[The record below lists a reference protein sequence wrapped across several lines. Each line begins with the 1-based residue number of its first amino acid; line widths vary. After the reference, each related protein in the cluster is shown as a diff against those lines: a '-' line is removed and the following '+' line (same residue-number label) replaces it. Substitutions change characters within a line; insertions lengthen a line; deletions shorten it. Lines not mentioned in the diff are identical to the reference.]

1 MFFNYTKLVSKIRNF
16 SRHVIYIRFVLLL
29 LCIAL
34 TVTLMQAGSMFLL
47 DYIPSRQLTIGKIDA
62 QKNHWYSQLAVAEVS
77 KTNKAKSIV
86 ISLRDHFINGL
97 ETDMKFRLV
106 DSIEAVEDVTK
117 AQEKFDAA
125 IRDQKPL
132 AVLIKEAKGVISSYE
147 QLDIAIHDDIEM
159 KQSITALLQL
169 MGLLFIMICIATL
182 ALEGQKLLITRL
194 GNLNKYMFDN
204 LNREEPQFTIDEFSY
219 LEQTVF
225 ELTARL
231 EGYIIES
238 SWATNTSDHVRSLI
252 NAQEFLFKFVEMAN
266 DNTLSERS
274 LLKMLYALERAMK
287 FTNVA
292 VIYTDD
298 AAVISTERV
307 IYSDHPPLSLRKEV
321 YAELEISGMAKY
333 QEQNADGIEVC
344 CLGIIFSDSSAAMG
358 ILLVEMDSDRF
369 LEASEIKVLD
379 ITAKLLT
386 MVTRFQCSDEEGR
399 RIAIL
404 EERAAI
410 GRELHDSLAQSLS
423 YMKIQLAR
431 LQSKFGDLTDDN
443 GDKVDFSDLR
453 EGLDHAY
460 RGLRELLSTFRAH
473 MDLRG
478 LGYAIQSTIDE
489 FSQRSNLTIT
499 LDNRLVNCRLTI
511 NEEFHILQVV
521 REALSNIV
529 RHSGA
534 DKVSILMLLKK
545 NDSVVLTIDDNG
557 IGYTP
562 ADDDYDHHGQAILK
576 ERAYNLGGTIEVM
589 AKRHGGTRVQLT
601 FMPKLAQ

>member
-1 MFFNYTKLVSKIRNF
+1 MLSNYTRVVSKIRNF
-16 SRHVIYIRFVLLL
+16 SKHVIYIRFMLLL

-47 DYIPSRQLTIGKIDA
+47 DYIPSRQSTIVKIDT
-62 QKNHWYSQLAVAEVS
+62 QQIYWHSQLAVIEVS
-77 KTNKAKSIV
+77 QIKEAQNRL
-86 ISLRDHFINGL
+86 ISLKDHFIIDL
-97 ETDMKFRLV
+97 DTDKHFRSM
-106 DSIEAVEDVTK
+106 DSVVAVEDVDK
-117 AQEKFDAA
+117 AQKKFVIA

-132 AVLIKEAKGVISSYE
+132 VTLTRYAKGVIWSYD
-147 QLDIAIHDDIEM
+147 QLEAAIQNDIEM

-169 MGLLFIMICIATL
+169 MGLLFIMICIATI

-194 GNLNKYMFDN
+194 SDLNKFMFDK
-204 LNREEPQFTIDEFSY
+204 LNRDEPKFMTDEFSY
-219 LEQTVF
+219 LEQTVY

-231 EGYIIES
+231 EGYMTES
-238 SWATNTSDHVRSLI
+238 SWASNTSDHVRALI

-266 DNTLSERS
+266 DNTLTERT
-274 LLKMLYALERAMK
+274 LLKMLYSLERAMK
-287 FTNVA
+287 FNNVA

-307 IYSDHPPLSLRKEV
+307 IFSDHTPIALRKEV
-321 YAELEISGMAKY
+321 YDELEISGMTKY
-333 QEQNADGIEVC
+333 HELNADNVEVC
-344 CLGIIFSDSSAAMG
+344 CLGVIFSGSSAAMG
-358 ILLVEMDSDRF
+358 ILLVEMDNERF
-369 LEASEIKVLD
+369 LKDSEIKVLD
-379 ITAKLLT
+379 ITSKLLT
-386 MVTRFQCSDEEGR
+386 MVTRFQSNDEEGR

-431 LQSKFGDLTDDN
+431 LQSKVGNFTDEN
-443 GDKVDFSDLR
+443 GDKVDLGDLR

-473 MDLRG
+473 MDIRG
-478 LGYAIQSTIDE
+478 LGYAIQSAIDE
-489 FSQRSNLTIT
+489 FSQRSILTIT
-499 LDNRLVNCRLTI
+499 LDNRLVNCRLTV

-534 DKVSILMLLKK
+534 NKVTILMLLKA
-545 NDSVVLTIDDNG
+545 NDSVELTIDDNG
-557 IGYTP
+557 SGFIP
-562 ADDDYDHHGQAILK
+562 ADDKYDHHGQAIMK
-576 ERAYNLGGTIEVM
+576 ERAYNLGGTIDVM
-589 AKRHGGTRVQLT
+589 AIRQGGTRVKLT

>member
-1 MFFNYTKLVSKIRNF
+1 
-16 SRHVIYIRFVLLL
+16 
-29 LCIAL
+29 
-34 TVTLMQAGSMFLL
+34 MQAGSMFLL
-47 DYIPSRQLTIGKIDA
+47 DYIPSRQATIGQINTQKIYW
-62 QKNHWYSQLAVAEVS
+62 HSQLAAAEVS
-77 KTNKAKSIV
+77 EPEEAKNILISMKGHYIV
-86 ISLRDHFINGL
+86 GL
-97 ETDMKFRLV
+97 ETDKLFSALDSIDAINNVDKAQKKFDTGVVDQKRLV
-106 DSIEAVEDVTK
+106 TL
-117 AQEKFDAA
+117 
-125 IRDQKPL
+125 IRL
-132 AVLIKEAKGVISSYE
+132 AKGVILSYQ
-147 QLDIAIHDDIEM
+147 QLEIAIHNDVEV

-194 GNLNKYMFDN
+194 GNLNKFMFDK
-204 LNREEPQFTIDEFSY
+204 LNREEPKLITDEFST
-219 LEQTVF
+219 LEQTVY

-231 EGYIIES
+231 EGYVTES
-238 SWATNTSDHVRSLI
+238 SWATNTSDHVRALI

-266 DNTLSERS
+266 ENTLSERT
-274 LLKMLYALERAMK
+274 LLKMLYSLERAMK

-298 AAVISTERV
+298 AAVISSERV
-307 IYSDHPPLSLRKEV
+307 MYSDHQPMPIRKEV
-321 YAELEISGMAKY
+321 YDELEISGMAKY
-333 QEQNADGIEVC
+333 HEQNADDTEVC
-344 CLGIIFSDSSAAMG
+344 CLGVIFSGSSAAMG

-369 LEASEIKVLD
+369 LEDSEIKVLD

-386 MVTRFQCSDEEGR
+386 MVTRFQSNDEEGR

-431 LQSKFGDLTDDN
+431 LQSKVGNLTDDN
-443 GDKVDFSDLR
+443 GNKVDLTDLR

-473 MDLRG
+473 MDIRG
-478 LGYAIQSTIDE
+478 LGYAIQSAIDE
-489 FSQRSNLTIT
+489 FSQRSSLTIT
-499 LDNRLVNCRLTI
+499 LDNRLVNCRLTV

-534 DKVSILMLLKK
+534 NKVTILMILKK
-545 NDSVVLTIDDNG
+545 NDSVELTIDDNG
-557 IGYTP
+557 IGFIP
-562 ADDDYDHHGQAILK
+562 ADDKYDHHGQAIMK
-576 ERAYNLGGTIEVM
+576 ERAYNLGGTIKVM
-589 AKRHGGTRVQLT
+589 AIRNGGTRVKLT

>member
-1 MFFNYTKLVSKIRNF
+1 LDSVD
-16 SRHVIYIRFVLLL
+16 
-29 LCIAL
+29 AL
-34 TVTLMQAGSMFLL
+34 
-47 DYIPSRQLTIGKIDA
+47 D
-62 QKNHWYSQLAVAEVS
+62 N
-77 KTNKAKSIV
+77 
-86 ISLRDHFINGL
+86 
-97 ETDMKFRLV
+97 V
-106 DSIEAVEDVTK
+106 DK
-117 AQEKFDAA
+117 AQTKFEAA
-125 IRDQKPL
+125 IRDQKTL
-132 AVLIKEAKGVISSYE
+132 ASLIRHAKAVISSYE
-147 QLDIAIHDDIEM
+147 RLDSAIHDDIEE

-169 MGLLFIMICIATL
+169 MGLIFIMICIATV

-194 GNLNKYMFDN
+194 GNLNKFMLDK
-204 LNREEPQFTIDEFSY
+204 LNRANPKFTTDEFSY
-219 LEQTVF
+219 LEQSVY

-231 EGYIIES
+231 EGYVTES
-238 SWATNTSDHVRSLI
+238 SWASNTSDHVRALI

-266 DNTLSERS
+266 DNTLSERT
-274 LLKMLYALERAMK
+274 LLKMIYSLERAMK
-287 FTNVA
+287 FNNVA

-307 IYSDHPPLSLRKEV
+307 IYSDHSPIALRKEV
-321 YAELEISGMAKY
+321 YDELEISGMAKY
-333 QEQNADGIEVC
+333 HEQNANDVEVC
-344 CLGIIFSDSSAAMG
+344 CLGVIFSGSSAAMG
-358 ILLVEMDSDRF
+358 ILLVEMDSERF
-369 LEASEIKVLD
+369 LEDSEIKVLD

-386 MVTRFQCSDEEGR
+386 MVTRFQSNDEEGR

-431 LQSKFGDLTDDN
+431 LQSKVGNLTDDN
-443 GDKVDFSDLR
+443 GDKVDLSDLR

-478 LGYAIQSTIDE
+478 LGYAIQSAIDE
-489 FSQRSNLTIT
+489 FSQRSDLTIT
-499 LDNRLVNCRLTI
+499 LDNRLVNCRLTV
-511 NEEFHILQVV
+511 NEEFHILQVI

-534 DKVSILMLLKK
+534 NKVTILMLLKQ
-545 NDSVVLTIDDNG
+545 NYSVEITIDDNG
-557 IGYTP
+557 SGFIP
-562 ADDDYDHHGQAILK
+562 ADDKYDHHGQAIMK

-589 AKRHGGTRVQLT
+589 AIRHGGTRVKLT

>member
-1 MFFNYTKLVSKIRNF
+1 MLRNYTKLIAKLRYI

-47 DYIPSRQLTIGKIDA
+47 DYIPSRQATIGKIGA
-62 QKNHWYSQLAVAEVS
+62 QNIYWNRQLAAAEVS
-77 KTNKAKSIV
+77 QPQDAKNII
-86 ISLRDHFINGL
+86 ISMRGHYLTGLVMDDLSNGL
-97 ETDMKFRLV
+97 DSVDVIENVNRAQVKFDTVIGDQKRLV
-106 DSIEAVEDVTK
+106 TL
-117 AQEKFDAA
+117 
-125 IRDQKPL
+125 IRHAKH
-132 AVLIKEAKGVISSYE
+132 VLSSYE
-147 QLDIAIHDDIEM
+147 QLEIAIHNDIEV

-169 MGLLFIMICIATL
+169 MGLLFIMICIAAL

-194 GNLNKYMFDN
+194 GNLNTFMFAK
-204 LNREEPQFTIDEFSY
+204 LNREQPKIITDEFST
-219 LEQTVF
+219 LEQAIF

-231 EGYIIES
+231 EGYVTETT
-238 SWATNTSDHVRSLI
+238 WASNTSDHVRALI

-266 DNTLSERS
+266 DNTLSERT
-274 LLKMLYALERAMK
+274 LLKMLYSLERAMK

-298 AAVISTERV
+298 AAVISTEHV
-307 IYSDHPPLSLRKEV
+307 IYSNHQPIPIRKEI
-321 YAELEISGMAKY
+321 YDELEISGMAKY
-333 QEQNADGIEVC
+333 HEENTNDIEVC
-344 CLGIIFSDSSAAMG
+344 CLGVVFSGSSAAMG
-358 ILLVEMDSDRF
+358 ILLVEMDNDRF
-369 LEASEIKVLD
+369 LQDSEIKVLD

-386 MVTRFQCSDEEGR
+386 MVTRFQSNDEEGR

-431 LQSKFGDLTDDN
+431 LQSKVGNLTDNN
-443 GDKVDFSDLR
+443 GDKVDLSDLR

-473 MDLRG
+473 MDIRG
-478 LGYAIQSTIDE
+478 LGYAIQSAIDE
-489 FSQRSNLTIT
+489 FSQRSSLTIT
-499 LDNRLVNCRLTI
+499 LDNRLVNCRLTV

-529 RHSGA
+529 RHSRA
-534 DKVSILMLLKK
+534 NKVTILMLLKQ
-545 NDSVVLTIDDNG
+545 NDSVELTVDDNG
-557 IGYTP
+557 IGFIP
-562 ADDDYDHHGQAILK
+562 ADDKYDHHGQAIMK
-576 ERAYNLGGTIEVM
+576 ERAYNLGGTIEVL
-589 AKRHGGTRVQLT
+589 AIRQGGTRVKLT

>member
-1 MFFNYTKLVSKIRNF
+1 MLFNYTKLVSKIRNF
-16 SRHVIYIRFVLLL
+16 SKHVIYIRFVLLL

-47 DYIPSRQLTIGKIDA
+47 DYIPSRQATIGKIDA
-62 QKNHWYSQLAVAEVS
+62 QEVYWHSQLAVVEVS
-77 KTNKAKSIV
+77 PIKDARDRL
-86 ISLRDHFINGL
+86 ISMRAHFINDL
-97 ETDMKFRLV
+97 ETDKSFTSMDSDVVDKVDHAQKKF
-106 DSIEAVEDVTK
+106 E
-117 AQEKFDAA
+117 AA
-125 IRDQKPL
+125 ILAQKPL
-132 AVLIKEAKGVISSYE
+132 VTLTRHAKGVIWSYE
-147 QLDIAIHDDIEM
+147 ELEAAIHNDIEV

-169 MGLLFIMICIATL
+169 MGLLFIMICIATI

-194 GNLNKYMFDN
+194 GNLNKFMFDK
-204 LNREEPQFTIDEFSY
+204 LNRDKPKLLTDEFSY
-219 LEQTVF
+219 LEQTVY

-231 EGYIIES
+231 EGYVTES
-238 SWATNTSDHVRSLI
+238 SWASNTSDHVRSLI

-266 DNTLSERS
+266 DNTLSERT
-274 LLKMLYALERAMK
+274 LLKMLYSLERAMK
-287 FTNVA
+287 FNNVA

-307 IYSDHPPLSLRKEV
+307 IYSDHQPIALRKEI
-321 YAELEISGMAKY
+321 YDELEISGMAKY
-333 QEQNADGIEVC
+333 HQQNADGVEVC
-344 CLGIIFSDSSAAMG
+344 CLGVIFTGSSAAMG
-358 ILLVEMDSDRF
+358 ILLVEMDNDRF
-369 LEASEIKVLD
+369 LEDSEIKILD

-386 MVTRFQCSDEEGR
+386 MVTRFQSSDEEGR

-431 LQSKFGDLTDDN
+431 LQSKVGNFTDEN
-443 GDKVDFSDLR
+443 GEKVDLSDLR

-478 LGYAIQSTIDE
+478 LGYAIQSAIDE
-489 FSQRSNLTIT
+489 FSQRSTLSIT
-499 LDNRLVNCRLTI
+499 LDNRLVNCRLTV

-534 DKVSILMLLKK
+534 NKVTILMLLKT
-545 NDSVVLTIDDNG
+545 NASVELTIDDNG
-557 IGYTP
+557 TGFIP
-562 ADDDYDHHGQAILK
+562 AEDKYDHHGQAIMK
-576 ERAYNLGGTIEVM
+576 ERAYNLGGTIDVM
-589 AKRHGGTRVQLT
+589 PMRHGGTRVKLT

>member
-1 MFFNYTKLVSKIRNF
+1 
-16 SRHVIYIRFVLLL
+16 
-29 LCIAL
+29 
-34 TVTLMQAGSMFLL
+34 MQAGSMFLL
-47 DYIPSRQLTIGKIDA
+47 DYIPSRQATIGQIAVKQIYW
-62 QKNHWYSQLAVAEVS
+62 HSQLAVVEVS
-77 KTNKAKSIV
+77 PKNEAKNKL
-86 ISLRDHFINGL
+86 ISMSEHFINDL
-97 ETDMKFRLV
+97 ETEKTYRAMDPTGAIAKVQKAEGKFK
-106 DSIEAVEDVTK
+106 D
-117 AQEKFDAA
+117 A

-132 AVLIKEAKGVISSYE
+132 VTLIRHAKGVILSYE
-147 QLDIAIHDDIEM
+147 QLEIAIHDDVEL

-169 MGLLFIMICIATL
+169 MGLLFTMICIATI
-182 ALEGQKLLITRL
+182 ALEGQKLLITRF
-194 GNLNKYMFDN
+194 GNLNKFMLAK
-204 LNREEPQFTIDEFSY
+204 LNRDEPKIMVDEFSY
-219 LEQTVF
+219 LEQSVY

-231 EGYIIES
+231 EGYVTES
-238 SWATNTSDHVRSLI
+238 SWASNTSDHVRSLI

-266 DNTLSERS
+266 DNTLSERT
-274 LLKMLYALERAMK
+274 LLKMLYSLERAMK
-287 FTNVA
+287 FNNVA

-307 IYSDHPPLSLRKEV
+307 IYSDHAPIPIRKEV
-321 YAELEISGMAKY
+321 YDELEISGMAKY
-333 QEQNADGIEVC
+333 HELNADNIQVC
-344 CLGIIFSDSSAAMG
+344 CLGVIFSGSSAAMG
-358 ILLVEMDSDRF
+358 ILLVEMDNDRF
-369 LEASEIKVLD
+369 LEDSEIKVLD

-386 MVTRFQCSDEEGR
+386 MVTRFQSNDEEGR

-431 LQSKFGDLTDDN
+431 LQSKVGNLTDDN
-443 GDKVDFSDLR
+443 GDKVDLGDLR

-478 LGYAIQSTIDE
+478 LGYAIQSAIDE

-499 LDNRLVNCRLTI
+499 LDNRLVNCRLTV

-534 DKVSILMLLKK
+534 NKVTILMVMKQ
-545 NDSVVLTIDDNG
+545 NDSVELTIDDNG
-557 IGYTP
+557 SGFIP
-562 ADDDYDHHGQAILK
+562 ADDKYDHHGQAIMK
-576 ERAYNLGGTIEVM
+576 ERAFNLGGIIDVM
-589 AKRHGGTRVQLT
+589 AIRSGGTRVKLT
-601 FMPKLAQ
+601 FIPKLAQ

>member
-1 MFFNYTKLVSKIRNF
+1 MLSNYTRVVSKIRNF
-16 SRHVIYIRFVLLL
+16 SKHVIYIRFMLLL

-47 DYIPSRQLTIGKIDA
+47 DYIPSRQSTIVKIDT
-62 QKNHWYSQLAVAEVS
+62 QQIYWHSQLAVIEVS
-77 KTNKAKSIV
+77 QIKEAQNRL
-86 ISLRDHFINGL
+86 ISLKDHFIIDL
-97 ETDMKFRLV
+97 DTDKHFRSM
-106 DSIEAVEDVTK
+106 DSVVAVEDVDK
-117 AQEKFDAA
+117 AQKKFVIA

-132 AVLIKEAKGVISSYE
+132 VTLTRYAKGVIWSYD
-147 QLDIAIHDDIEM
+147 QLEAAIQNDIEM

-169 MGLLFIMICIATL
+169 MGLLFIMICIATI

-194 GNLNKYMFDN
+194 SDLNKFMFDK
-204 LNREEPQFTIDEFSY
+204 LNRDEPKFMTDEFSY
-219 LEQTVF
+219 LEQTVY

-231 EGYIIES
+231 EGYMTES
-238 SWATNTSDHVRSLI
+238 SWASNTSDHVRALI

-266 DNTLSERS
+266 DNTLTERT
-274 LLKMLYALERAMK
+274 LLKMLYSLERAMK
-287 FTNVA
+287 FNNVA

-307 IYSDHPPLSLRKEV
+307 IFSDHTPIALRKEV
-321 YAELEISGMAKY
+321 YDELEISGMTKY
-333 QEQNADGIEVC
+333 HELNADNVEVC
-344 CLGIIFSDSSAAMG
+344 CLGVIFSGSSAAMG
-358 ILLVEMDSDRF
+358 ILLVEMDNERF
-369 LEASEIKVLD
+369 LEDSEIKVLD
-379 ITAKLLT
+379 ITSKLLT
-386 MVTRFQCSDEEGR
+386 MVTRFQSNDEEGR

-431 LQSKFGDLTDDN
+431 LQSKVGNFTDEN
-443 GDKVDFSDLR
+443 GDKVDLGDLR

-473 MDLRG
+473 MDIRG
-478 LGYAIQSTIDE
+478 LGYAIQSAIDE
-489 FSQRSNLTIT
+489 FSQRSILTIT
-499 LDNRLVNCRLTI
+499 LDNRLVNCRLTV

-534 DKVSILMLLKK
+534 NKVTILMLLKA
-545 NDSVVLTIDDNG
+545 NDSVELTIDDNG
-557 IGYTP
+557 SGFIP
-562 ADDDYDHHGQAILK
+562 ADDKYDHHGQAIMK
-576 ERAYNLGGTIEVM
+576 ERAYNLGGTIDVM
-589 AKRHGGTRVQLT
+589 AIRQGGTRVKLT

>member
-1 MFFNYTKLVSKIRNF
+1 MLSNYTGVVSKIRNF
-16 SRHVIYIRFVLLL
+16 SKHVIYIRFMLLL

-47 DYIPSRQLTIGKIDA
+47 DYIPSRQSTIVKIDT
-62 QKNHWYSQLAVAEVS
+62 QQIYWHSQLAVIEVS
-77 KTNKAKSIV
+77 QIKEAQNRL
-86 ISLRDHFINGL
+86 ISLKDHFIIDL
-97 ETDMKFRLV
+97 DTDKHFRSMDSVVAVKDV
-106 DSIEAVEDVTK
+106 DK
-117 AQEKFDAA
+117 AQKKFVIA

-132 AVLIKEAKGVISSYE
+132 VTLTRYAKGVIWSYD
-147 QLDIAIHDDIEM
+147 QLEAAIQNDIEM

-169 MGLLFIMICIATL
+169 MGLLFIMICIATI

-194 GNLNKYMFDN
+194 SDLNKFMFDK
-204 LNREEPQFTIDEFSY
+204 LNRDEPKFMTDEFSY
-219 LEQTVF
+219 LEQTVY

-231 EGYIIES
+231 EGYMTES
-238 SWATNTSDHVRSLI
+238 SWASNTSDHVRALI

-266 DNTLSERS
+266 DNTLTERT
-274 LLKMLYALERAMK
+274 LLKMLYSLERAMK
-287 FTNVA
+287 FNNVA

-307 IYSDHPPLSLRKEV
+307 IFSDHAPIALRKEV
-321 YAELEISGMAKY
+321 YDELEISGMTKY
-333 QEQNADGIEVC
+333 HELNADNVEVC
-344 CLGIIFSDSSAAMG
+344 CLGVIFSGSSAAMG
-358 ILLVEMDSDRF
+358 ILLVEMDNERF
-369 LEASEIKVLD
+369 LEDSEIKVLD
-379 ITAKLLT
+379 ITSKLLT
-386 MVTRFQCSDEEGR
+386 MVTRFQSNDEEGR

-431 LQSKFGDLTDDN
+431 LQSKVGNFTDEN
-443 GDKVDFSDLR
+443 GDKVDLGDLR

-473 MDLRG
+473 MDIRG
-478 LGYAIQSTIDE
+478 LGYAIQSAIDE
-489 FSQRSNLTIT
+489 FSQRSILTIT
-499 LDNRLVNCRLTI
+499 LDNRLVNCRLTV

-534 DKVSILMLLKK
+534 NKVTILMLLKA
-545 NDSVVLTIDDNG
+545 NDSVELTIDDNG
-557 IGYTP
+557 SGFIP
-562 ADDDYDHHGQAILK
+562 ADDKYDHHGQAIMK
-576 ERAYNLGGTIEVM
+576 ERAYNLGGTIDVM
-589 AKRHGGTRVQLT
+589 AIRQGGTRVKLT

>member
-1 MFFNYTKLVSKIRNF
+1 MLFNYTKLVSKIRAF
-16 SRHVIYIRFVLLL
+16 SKHVIYIRLVLLL

-47 DYIPSRQLTIGKIDA
+47 DYIPSRQATIGKIDA
-62 QKNHWYSQLAVAEVS
+62 QKTYWHSELAVAEVS
-77 KTNKAKSIV
+77 DVEEAKIRLS
-86 ISLRDHFINGL
+86 SMYNHFI
-97 ETDMKFRLV
+97 TDLDTDKGFKTT
-106 DSIEAVEDVTK
+106 DSIYAVDNVDK
-117 AQEKFDAA
+117 AQKKFDAA
-125 IRDQKPL
+125 IRNQMPL
-132 AVLIKEAKGVISSYE
+132 DIIMKHANAVILSYE
-147 QLDIAIHDDIEM
+147 QLNLAIHNDIEV

-169 MGLLFIMICIATL
+169 MGLLFIMICIATI
-182 ALEGQKLLITRL
+182 ALEGQRFLITRL
-194 GNLNKYMFDN
+194 GNLNKFMLDK
-204 LNREEPQFTIDEFSY
+204 LNRDEPKLMTDEFSY
-219 LEQTVF
+219 LEQSVY

-231 EGYIIES
+231 EGYVTES
-238 SWATNTSDHVRSLI
+238 SWASNTSDHVRALI
-252 NAQEFLFKFVEMAN
+252 NAQEFLFKFVQMAN
-266 DNTLSERS
+266 DNTLSERT
-274 LLKMLYALERAMK
+274 LLKMLYSLERAMK
-287 FTNVA
+287 FNNVS

-307 IYSDHPPLSLRKEV
+307 IYSDHAPIPIRKEV
-321 YAELEISGMAKY
+321 YNELEISGMAKY
-333 QEQNADGIEVC
+333 HEENADGVEVC
-344 CLGIIFSDSSAAMG
+344 CLGVIFSGSSAAMG
-358 ILLVEMDSDRF
+358 ILLVEMDSERF
-369 LEASEIKVLD
+369 LEDSEIKILD

-386 MVTRFQCSDEEGR
+386 MVTKFQSNDQEGR

-431 LQSKFGDLTDDN
+431 LQTKVGNLTDDN
-443 GDKVDFSDLR
+443 GDKVDLSDLR
-453 EGLDHAY
+453 EGLDYAY

-478 LGYAIQSTIDE
+478 LGYAIQSAIDE

-499 LDNRLVNCRLTI
+499 LDNRLVNCRLTV

-534 DKVSILMLLKK
+534 NKVTILMMVKK
-545 NDSVVLTIDDNG
+545 NDSVEMTIDDNG
-557 IGYTP
+557 SGFIP
-562 ADDDYDHHGQAILK
+562 ADDKYDHHGQAIMK
-576 ERAYNLGGTIEVM
+576 ERAHNLGGTIDVM
-589 AKRHGGTRVQLT
+589 AIRNGGTRVKLT

>member
-1 MFFNYTKLVSKIRNF
+1 M
-16 SRHVIYIRFVLLL
+16 

-47 DYIPSRQLTIGKIDA
+47 DYIPSRHSTIGKINT
-62 QKNHWYSQLAVAEVS
+62 QEIFWHSQLAVVEVS
-77 KTNKAKSIV
+77 QIKEAKKR
-86 ISLRDHFINGL
+86 LNTLTEHFINDL
-97 ETDMKFRLV
+97 ETDRKFRSLDSVVAV
-106 DSIEAVEDVTK
+106 DKVQQAQQQFYEALG
-117 AQEKFDAA
+117 
-125 IRDQKPL
+125 DQKPL
-132 AVLIKEAKGVISSYE
+132 MTLIQHAKEVMDSYE
-147 QLDIAIHDDIEM
+147 RLKMAIHDDIEV

-169 MGLLFIMICIATL
+169 MGLLFIMICIATIT
-182 ALEGQKLLITRL
+182 LEGQKLLITRL
-194 GNLNKYMFDN
+194 SNLNKFMFDN
-204 LNREEPQFTIDEFSY
+204 LNRDESKLMTDEFTY
-219 LEQTVF
+219 LEQTVY
-225 ELTARL
+225 ELTTRL
-231 EGYIIES
+231 EGYVTES
-238 SWATNTSDHVRSLI
+238 SWANNTSDHVRALI

-266 DNTLSERS
+266 DNTLSERT
-274 LLKMLYALERAMK
+274 LLKMLYSLERTMK
-287 FTNVA
+287 FNNVA

-307 IYSDHPPLSLRKEV
+307 IFSDHTPIAIRKEV
-321 YAELEISGMAKY
+321 YDELEISGMAKY
-333 QEQNADGIEVC
+333 HELNIDDVEVG
-344 CLGIIFSDSSAAMG
+344 CLGVIFSGSSAAMG
-358 ILLVEMDSDRF
+358 ILLVEMDNDRF
-369 LEASEIKVLD
+369 LEDSEIKVLD

-386 MVTRFQCSDEEGR
+386 MVIRFQSHDEEGR

-431 LQSKFGDLTDDN
+431 LQSKVGNLTDDN
-443 GDKVDFSDLR
+443 GDKVDLSDLR

-478 LGYAIQSTIDE
+478 LGYAIQSAIDE
-489 FSQRSNLTIT
+489 FSQRSSLAIT
-499 LDNRLVNCRLTI
+499 LDNRLVNCRLTV

-534 DKVSILMLLKK
+534 DKVTILMLLKP
-545 NDSVVLTIDDNG
+545 NDSVEITIDDNG
-557 IGYTP
+557 SGFIP
-562 ADDDYDHHGQAILK
+562 ADDKYDHHGQAIMK
-576 ERAYNLGGTIEVM
+576 ERAYNLGGTIDVM
-589 AKRHGGTRVQLT
+589 AIRQGGTRVKLT

>member
-1 MFFNYTKLVSKIRNF
+1 M
-16 SRHVIYIRFVLLL
+16 LLM

-47 DYIPSRQLTIGKIDA
+47 DYIPSRHSTIGKINT
-62 QKNHWYSQLAVAEVS
+62 QEIFWHSQLAVVEVS
-77 KTNKAKSIV
+77 QIKEAKKRLN
-86 ISLRDHFINGL
+86 SLTEHFINDL
-97 ETDMKFRLV
+97 ETDRKFRSLDSVVAV
-106 DSIEAVEDVTK
+106 DKVQQAQQQFYEAL
-117 AQEKFDAA
+117 
-125 IRDQKPL
+125 RDQKPL
-132 AVLIKEAKGVISSYE
+132 VTLIQHAKEVMDSYE
-147 QLDIAIHDDIEM
+147 RLKMAIHDDIEV

-169 MGLLFIMICIATL
+169 MGLLFIMICIATIT
-182 ALEGQKLLITRL
+182 LEGQKLLITRL
-194 GNLNKYMFDN
+194 SNLNKFMFDN
-204 LNREEPQFTIDEFSY
+204 LNRDESKLMTDEFSY
-219 LEQTVF
+219 LEQTVY
-225 ELTARL
+225 ELTTRL
-231 EGYIIES
+231 EGYVTES
-238 SWATNTSDHVRSLI
+238 SWANNTSDHVRALI

-266 DNTLSERS
+266 DNTLSERT
-274 LLKMLYALERAMK
+274 LLKMLYSLERTMK
-287 FTNVA
+287 FNNVA

-307 IYSDHPPLSLRKEV
+307 IFSDHTPIAIRKEV
-321 YAELEISGMAKY
+321 YDELEISGMAKY
-333 QEQNADGIEVC
+333 HELNIDDVEVG
-344 CLGIIFSDSSAAMG
+344 CLGVIFSGSSAAMG
-358 ILLVEMDSDRF
+358 ILLVEMDNDRF
-369 LEASEIKVLD
+369 LEDSEIKVLD

-386 MVTRFQCSDEEGR
+386 MVIRFQSHDEEGR

-431 LQSKFGDLTDDN
+431 LQSKVGNLTDDN
-443 GDKVDFSDLR
+443 GDKVDLSDLR

-478 LGYAIQSTIDE
+478 LGYAIQSAIDE
-489 FSQRSNLTIT
+489 FSQRSSLAIT
-499 LDNRLVNCRLTI
+499 LDNRLVNCRLTV

-534 DKVSILMLLKK
+534 DKVTILMLLKP
-545 NDSVVLTIDDNG
+545 NDSVEITIDDNG
-557 IGYTP
+557 SGFIP
-562 ADDDYDHHGQAILK
+562 ADDKYDHHGQAIMK
-576 ERAYNLGGTIEVM
+576 ERAYNLGGTIDVM
-589 AKRHGGTRVQLT
+589 AIRQGGTRVKLT

>member
-1 MFFNYTKLVSKIRNF
+1 MLFNYTKLVSKARDF
-16 SRHVIYIRFVLLL
+16 SKHVIYIRFVLLL

-47 DYIPSRQLTIGKIDA
+47 DYIPSRQATIGQIAVKQIYW
-62 QKNHWYSQLAVAEVS
+62 HSQLAVVEVS
-77 KTNKAKSIV
+77 PKNEAKNKL
-86 ISLRDHFINGL
+86 ISMSEHFINDL
-97 ETDMKFRLV
+97 ETEKTYRAMDPTGAIAKVQKAEGKFK
-106 DSIEAVEDVTK
+106 D
-117 AQEKFDAA
+117 A

-132 AVLIKEAKGVISSYE
+132 VTLIRHAKGVILSYE
-147 QLDIAIHDDIEM
+147 QLEIAIHDDVEL

-169 MGLLFIMICIATL
+169 MGLLFTMICIATI
-182 ALEGQKLLITRL
+182 ALEGQKLLITRF
-194 GNLNKYMFDN
+194 GNLNKFMLAK
-204 LNREEPQFTIDEFSY
+204 LNRDEPKIMVDEFSY
-219 LEQTVF
+219 LEQSVY

-231 EGYIIES
+231 EGYVTES
-238 SWATNTSDHVRSLI
+238 SWASNTSDHVRSLI

-266 DNTLSERS
+266 DNTLSERT
-274 LLKMLYALERAMK
+274 LLKMLYSLERAMK
-287 FTNVA
+287 FNNVA

-307 IYSDHPPLSLRKEV
+307 IYSDHAPIPIRKEV
-321 YAELEISGMAKY
+321 YDELEISGMAKY
-333 QEQNADGIEVC
+333 HELNADNIQVC
-344 CLGIIFSDSSAAMG
+344 CLGVIFSGSSAAMG
-358 ILLVEMDSDRF
+358 ILLVEMDNDRF
-369 LEASEIKVLD
+369 LEDSEIKVLD

-386 MVTRFQCSDEEGR
+386 MVTRFQSNDEEGR

-431 LQSKFGDLTDDN
+431 LQSKVGNLTDDN
-443 GDKVDFSDLR
+443 GDKVDLGDLR

-478 LGYAIQSTIDE
+478 LGYAIQSAIDE

-499 LDNRLVNCRLTI
+499 LDNRLVNCRLTV

-534 DKVSILMLLKK
+534 NKVTILMVMKQ
-545 NDSVVLTIDDNG
+545 NDSVELTIDDNG
-557 IGYTP
+557 SGFIP
-562 ADDDYDHHGQAILK
+562 ADDKYDHHGQAIMK
-576 ERAYNLGGTIEVM
+576 ERAFNLGGIIDVM
-589 AKRHGGTRVQLT
+589 AIRSGGTRVKLT
-601 FMPKLAQ
+601 FIPKLAQ

>member
-1 MFFNYTKLVSKIRNF
+1 MLSNYTRVVSKIRNF
-16 SRHVIYIRFVLLL
+16 SKHVIYIRFMLLL

-47 DYIPSRQLTIGKIDA
+47 DYIPSRQSTIVKIDT
-62 QKNHWYSQLAVAEVS
+62 QQIYWHSQLAVIEVS
-77 KTNKAKSIV
+77 QIKEAQNRL
-86 ISLRDHFINGL
+86 ISLKDHFIIDL
-97 ETDMKFRLV
+97 DTDKHFRSM
-106 DSIEAVEDVTK
+106 DSVVAVEDVDK
-117 AQEKFDAA
+117 AQKKFVIA

-132 AVLIKEAKGVISSYE
+132 VTLTRHAKGVIWSYD
-147 QLDIAIHDDIEM
+147 QLEAAIQNDIEM

-169 MGLLFIMICIATL
+169 MGLLFIMICIATI

-194 GNLNKYMFDN
+194 SDLNKFMFDK
-204 LNREEPQFTIDEFSY
+204 LNRDEPKFMTDEFSY
-219 LEQTVF
+219 LEQTVY

-231 EGYIIES
+231 EGYMTES
-238 SWATNTSDHVRSLI
+238 SWASNTSDHVRALI

-266 DNTLSERS
+266 DNTLTERT
-274 LLKMLYALERAMK
+274 LLKMLYSLERAMK
-287 FTNVA
+287 FNNVA

-307 IYSDHPPLSLRKEV
+307 IFSDHAPIALRKEV
-321 YAELEISGMAKY
+321 YDELEISGMTKY
-333 QEQNADGIEVC
+333 HELNADNVEVC
-344 CLGIIFSDSSAAMG
+344 CLGVIFSGSSAAMG
-358 ILLVEMDSDRF
+358 ILLVEMDNERF
-369 LEASEIKVLD
+369 LEDSEIKVLD
-379 ITAKLLT
+379 ITSKLLT
-386 MVTRFQCSDEEGR
+386 MVTRFQSNDEEGR

-431 LQSKFGDLTDDN
+431 LQSKVGNFTDEN
-443 GDKVDFSDLR
+443 GDKVDLGDLR

-473 MDLRG
+473 MDIRG
-478 LGYAIQSTIDE
+478 LGYAIQSAIDE
-489 FSQRSNLTIT
+489 FSQRSILTIT
-499 LDNRLVNCRLTI
+499 LDNRLVNCRLTV

-534 DKVSILMLLKK
+534 NKVTILMLLKA
-545 NDSVVLTIDDNG
+545 NDSVELTIDDNG
-557 IGYTP
+557 SGFIP
-562 ADDDYDHHGQAILK
+562 ADDKYDHHGQAIMK
-576 ERAYNLGGTIEVM
+576 ERAYNLGGTIDVM
-589 AKRHGGTRVQLT
+589 AIRQGGTRVKLT

>member
-1 MFFNYTKLVSKIRNF
+1 M
-16 SRHVIYIRFVLLL
+16 LLM

-47 DYIPSRQLTIGKIDA
+47 DYIPSRHSTIGKINT
-62 QKNHWYSQLAVAEVS
+62 QEIFWHSQLAVVEVS
-77 KTNKAKSIV
+77 QIKEAKKR
-86 ISLRDHFINGL
+86 LNTLTEHFINDL
-97 ETDMKFRLV
+97 ETDRKFRSLDSVVAV
-106 DSIEAVEDVTK
+106 DKVQQAQQQFYEALG
-117 AQEKFDAA
+117 
-125 IRDQKPL
+125 DQKPL
-132 AVLIKEAKGVISSYE
+132 MTLIQHAKEVMDSYE
-147 QLDIAIHDDIEM
+147 RLKMAIHDDIEV

-169 MGLLFIMICIATL
+169 MGLLFIMICIATIT
-182 ALEGQKLLITRL
+182 LEGQKLLITRL
-194 GNLNKYMFDN
+194 SNLNKFMFDN
-204 LNREEPQFTIDEFSY
+204 LNRDESKLMTDEFTY
-219 LEQTVF
+219 LEQTVY
-225 ELTARL
+225 ELTTRL
-231 EGYIIES
+231 EGYVTES
-238 SWATNTSDHVRSLI
+238 SWANNTSDHVRALI

-266 DNTLSERS
+266 DNTLSERT
-274 LLKMLYALERAMK
+274 LLKMLYSLERTMK
-287 FTNVA
+287 FNNVA

-307 IYSDHPPLSLRKEV
+307 IFSDHTPIAIRKEV
-321 YAELEISGMAKY
+321 YDELEISGMAKY
-333 QEQNADGIEVC
+333 HELNIDDVEVG
-344 CLGIIFSDSSAAMG
+344 CLGVIFSGSSAAMG
-358 ILLVEMDSDRF
+358 ILLVEMDNDRF
-369 LEASEIKVLD
+369 LEDSEIKVLD

-386 MVTRFQCSDEEGR
+386 MVIRFQSHDEEGR

-431 LQSKFGDLTDDN
+431 LQSKVGNLTDDN
-443 GDKVDFSDLR
+443 GDKVDLSDLR

-478 LGYAIQSTIDE
+478 LGYAIQSAIDE
-489 FSQRSNLTIT
+489 FSQRSSLAIT
-499 LDNRLVNCRLTI
+499 LDNRLVNCRLTV

-534 DKVSILMLLKK
+534 DKVTILMLLKP
-545 NDSVVLTIDDNG
+545 NDSVEITIDDNG
-557 IGYTP
+557 SGFIP
-562 ADDDYDHHGQAILK
+562 ADDKYDHHGQAIMK
-576 ERAYNLGGTIEVM
+576 ERAYNLGGTIDVM
-589 AKRHGGTRVQLT
+589 AIRQGGTRVKLT

>member
-1 MFFNYTKLVSKIRNF
+1 M
-16 SRHVIYIRFVLLL
+16 LLL

-47 DYIPSRQLTIGKIDA
+47 DYIPSRQATIGKIGEH
-62 QKNHWYSQLAVAEVS
+62 KTYWHSQLAVAEVS
-77 KTNKAKSIV
+77 SIV
-86 ISLRDHFINGL
+86 DAKNRLVAMRDHFINDL
-97 ETDMKFRLV
+97 ENNKTFKAMDSVKAIDDV
-106 DSIEAVEDVTK
+106 DK
-117 AQEKFDAA
+117 AQQQFAAA
-125 IRDQKPL
+125 IGDQKPL
-132 AVLIKEAKGVISSYE
+132 ITLISQAKGVIWSYE
-147 QLDIAIHDDIEM
+147 QLEVAIQNDVEV

-169 MGLLFIMICIATL
+169 MGLLFIMICIATI

-194 GNLNKYMFDN
+194 GALNKFMFEK
-204 LNREEPQFTIDEFSY
+204 LNRGEPKLKIDEFSY
-219 LEQTVF
+219 LEQTVY

-231 EGYIIES
+231 EAYVTES
-238 SWATNTSDHVRSLI
+238 SWASDTSDHVRALI

-266 DNTLSERS
+266 DNTLSERT
-274 LLKMLYALERAMK
+274 LLKMLYSLERAMK
-287 FTNVA
+287 FNNVA

-307 IYSDHPPLSLRKEV
+307 IYSDHQPMAMSKEV
-321 YAELEISGMAKY
+321 YDELEIAGMSKY
-333 QEQNADGIEVC
+333 HELNSDGVEVC
-344 CLGIIFSDSSAAMG
+344 CLGVIFSGSSTAMG
-358 ILLVEMDSDRF
+358 ILLVEMDNDRF
-369 LEASEIKVLD
+369 LEDSEIKILD

-386 MVTRFQCSDEEGR
+386 MVTRFQSNDEEGR

-423 YMKIQLAR
+423 YMKIQLSR
-431 LQSKFGDLTDDN
+431 LQSKVGNFTDEN
-443 GDKVDFSDLR
+443 GEKVDLGDLR

-478 LGYAIQSTIDE
+478 LGYAIQSAIDE
-489 FSQRSNLTIT
+489 FSQRSSLSIT
-499 LDNRLVNCRLTI
+499 LDNRLVNCRLTV

-534 DKVSILMLLKK
+534 DKVNILMVCKQ
-545 NDSVVLTIDDNG
+545 NDSVELTIDDNG
-557 IGYTP
+557 TGFIP
-562 ADDDYDHHGQAILK
+562 ADDKHDHHGQAIMK
-576 ERAYNLGGTIEVM
+576 ERAYNLGGTIDVM
-589 AKRHGGTRVQLT
+589 AMRQGGTRVKLT
-601 FMPKLAQ
+601 FMPKLTQ

>member
-1 MFFNYTKLVSKIRNF
+1 MLFNYTKLVSRIRSI
-16 SRHVIYIRFVLLL
+16 SRHVIYVRLVLLL

-47 DYIPSRQLTIGKIDA
+47 DYIPSRQSTIAKIYA
-62 QKNHWYSQLAVAEVS
+62 QKIYWHSQLAVAEVS
-77 KTNKAKSIV
+77 LKQDAKNRL
-86 ISLRDHFINGL
+86 ISMTEHFINDL
-97 ETDMKFRLV
+97 EMDKKFRSLDYVAALDYV
-106 DSIEAVEDVTK
+106 DK
-117 AQEKFDAA
+117 AQITFDTA
-125 IRDQKPL
+125 IREQQPL
-132 AVLIKEAKGVISSYE
+132 ANLIRHAKAVISSYE
-147 QLDIAIHDDIEM
+147 RLDNAIHDDIEE

-169 MGLLFIMICIATL
+169 MGLLFIMICIATI
-182 ALEGQKLLITRL
+182 ALEGQKLLITRFS
-194 GNLNKYMFDN
+194 NLNKFMLDK
-204 LNREEPQFTIDEFSY
+204 LNRDDPKFMADEFSY
-219 LEQTVF
+219 LEQSVY

-231 EGYIIES
+231 EGYITES
-238 SWATNTSDHVRSLI
+238 SWASNTSEHVRTLI
-252 NAQEFLFKFVEMAN
+252 NAQDFLFKFVEMAN
-266 DNTLSERS
+266 DNTLSERT
-274 LLKMLYALERAMK
+274 LLKMLYSLERAMK
-287 FTNVA
+287 FNNVA

-307 IYSDHPPLSLRKEV
+307 IYSDHSPMPIRKEV
-321 YAELEISGMAKY
+321 YDELQISGMAKY
-333 QEQNADGIEVC
+333 HEQNADNVEVC
-344 CLGIIFSDSSAAMG
+344 CLGVIFSGSSAAMG
-358 ILLVEMDSDRF
+358 ILLVEMDSEHF
-369 LEASEIKVLD
+369 LEDSEIKVLD

-386 MVTRFQCSDEEGR
+386 MVTRFQSNDEEGR

-431 LQSKFGDLTDDN
+431 LQSKVGNLTDDN
-443 GDKVDFSDLR
+443 GDKVDLSDLR

-478 LGYAIQSTIDE
+478 LGYAIQSAIDE
-489 FSQRSNLTIT
+489 FSQRSELTIT
-499 LDNRLVNCRLTI
+499 LDNRLVNCRLTV
-511 NEEFHILQVV
+511 NEEFHILQVI

-534 DKVSILMLLKK
+534 NKVTILMSMKQ
-545 NDSVVLTIDDNG
+545 NYSVEITIDDNG
-557 IGYTP
+557 SGFIP
-562 ADDDYDHHGQAILK
+562 ADDKYDHHGQAIMK

-589 AKRHGGTRVQLT
+589 AIRQGGTRVKLT

>member
-1 MFFNYTKLVSKIRNF
+1 
-16 SRHVIYIRFVLLL
+16 
-29 LCIAL
+29 
-34 TVTLMQAGSMFLL
+34 MQAGSMFLL
-47 DYIPSRQLTIGKIDA
+47 DYIPSRQATIGKIDA
-62 QKNHWYSQLAVAEVS
+62 QEVYWHSQLAVVEVS
-77 KTNKAKSIV
+77 PIKDARDRL
-86 ISLRDHFINGL
+86 ISMRAHFINDL
-97 ETDMKFRLV
+97 ETDKSFTSMDSDVVDKVDHAQKKF
-106 DSIEAVEDVTK
+106 E
-117 AQEKFDAA
+117 AA
-125 IRDQKPL
+125 ILAQKPL
-132 AVLIKEAKGVISSYE
+132 VTLTRHAKGVIWSYE
-147 QLDIAIHDDIEM
+147 ELEAAIHNDIEV

-169 MGLLFIMICIATL
+169 MGLLFIMICIATI

-194 GNLNKYMFDN
+194 GNLNKFMFDK
-204 LNREEPQFTIDEFSY
+204 LNRDKPKLLTDEFSY
-219 LEQTVF
+219 LEQTVY

-231 EGYIIES
+231 EGYVTES
-238 SWATNTSDHVRSLI
+238 SWASNTSDHVRSLI

-266 DNTLSERS
+266 DNTLSERT
-274 LLKMLYALERAMK
+274 LLKMLYSLERAMK
-287 FTNVA
+287 FNNVA

-307 IYSDHPPLSLRKEV
+307 IYSDHQPIALRKEI
-321 YAELEISGMAKY
+321 YDELEISGMAKY
-333 QEQNADGIEVC
+333 HQQNADGVEVC
-344 CLGIIFSDSSAAMG
+344 CLGVIFTGSSAAMG
-358 ILLVEMDSDRF
+358 ILLVEMDNDRF
-369 LEASEIKVLD
+369 LEDSEIKILD

-386 MVTRFQCSDEEGR
+386 MVTRFQSSDEEGR

-431 LQSKFGDLTDDN
+431 LQSKVGNFTDEN
-443 GDKVDFSDLR
+443 GEKVDLSDLR

-478 LGYAIQSTIDE
+478 LGYAIQSAIDE
-489 FSQRSNLTIT
+489 FSQRSTLSIT
-499 LDNRLVNCRLTI
+499 LDNRLVNCRLTV

-534 DKVSILMLLKK
+534 NKVTILMLLKT
-545 NDSVVLTIDDNG
+545 NASVELTIDDNG
-557 IGYTP
+557 TGFIP
-562 ADDDYDHHGQAILK
+562 AEDKYDHHGQAIMK
-576 ERAYNLGGTIEVM
+576 ERAYNLGGTIDVM
-589 AKRHGGTRVQLT
+589 PMRHGGTRVKLT

>member
-1 MFFNYTKLVSKIRNF
+1 MLLNYTKLVSKIRE
-16 SRHVIYIRFVLLL
+16 SSKHVIYVRLVLLL

-47 DYIPSRQLTIGKIDA
+47 DYIPSRQSTIGKINV
-62 QKNHWYSQLAVAEVS
+62 QKIYWVSQLAVVEVS
-77 KTNKAKSIV
+77 QIPDAKNRL
-86 ISLRDHFINGL
+86 ISMREHFINDL
-97 ETDMKFRLV
+97 DTNKRFRSLDSV
-106 DSIEAVEDVTK
+106 DALDNVDK
-117 AQEKFDAA
+117 AQTKFEAA
-125 IRDQKPL
+125 IRDQKSL
-132 AVLIKEAKGVISSYE
+132 ASLIRHAKAVISSYE
-147 QLDIAIHDDIEM
+147 RLDSAIHDDIEE

-169 MGLLFIMICIATL
+169 MGLIFIMICIATV

-194 GNLNKYMFDN
+194 GNLNKFMLDK
-204 LNREEPQFTIDEFSY
+204 LNRANPKFTTDEFSY
-219 LEQTVF
+219 LEQSVY

-231 EGYIIES
+231 EGYVTES
-238 SWATNTSDHVRSLI
+238 SWASNTSDHVRALI
-252 NAQEFLFKFVEMAN
+252 NAQEFLFKFVQMAN
-266 DNTLSERS
+266 DNTLSERT
-274 LLKMLYALERAMK
+274 LLKMIYSLERAMK
-287 FTNVA
+287 FNNVA

-307 IYSDHPPLSLRKEV
+307 IYSDHSPIALRKEV
-321 YAELEISGMAKY
+321 YDELEISGMAKY
-333 QEQNADGIEVC
+333 HEQNANDVEVC
-344 CLGIIFSDSSAAMG
+344 CLGVIFSGSSAAMG
-358 ILLVEMDSDRF
+358 ILLVEMDSERF
-369 LEASEIKVLD
+369 LEDSEIKVLD

-386 MVTRFQCSDEEGR
+386 MVTRFQSNDEEGR

-431 LQSKFGDLTDDN
+431 LQSKVGNLTDDN
-443 GDKVDFSDLR
+443 GDKVDLSDLR

-478 LGYAIQSTIDE
+478 LGYAIQSAIDE
-489 FSQRSNLTIT
+489 FSQRSDLTIT
-499 LDNRLVNCRLTI
+499 LDNRLVNCRLTV
-511 NEEFHILQVV
+511 NEEFHILQVI

-534 DKVSILMLLKK
+534 NKVTILMLLKQ
-545 NDSVVLTIDDNG
+545 NYSVEITIDDNG
-557 IGYTP
+557 SGFIP
-562 ADDDYDHHGQAILK
+562 ADDKYDHHGQAIMK

-589 AKRHGGTRVQLT
+589 AIRHGGTRVKLT

>member
-1 MFFNYTKLVSKIRNF
+1 
-16 SRHVIYIRFVLLL
+16 LLL

-47 DYIPSRQLTIGKIDA
+47 DYIPSRQSTIVKIDT
-62 QKNHWYSQLAVAEVS
+62 QQIYWHSQLAVIEVS
-77 KTNKAKSIV
+77 QIKEAQNRL
-86 ISLRDHFINGL
+86 ISLKDHFIIDL
-97 ETDMKFRLV
+97 DTDKHFRSM
-106 DSIEAVEDVTK
+106 DSVVAVEDVDK
-117 AQEKFDAA
+117 AQKKFVIA

-132 AVLIKEAKGVISSYE
+132 VTLTRYAKGVIWSYD
-147 QLDIAIHDDIEM
+147 QLEAAIQNDIEM

-169 MGLLFIMICIATL
+169 MGLLFIMICIATI

-194 GNLNKYMFDN
+194 SDLNKFMFDK
-204 LNREEPQFTIDEFSY
+204 LNRDEPKFMTDEFSY
-219 LEQTVF
+219 LEQTVY

-231 EGYIIES
+231 EGYMTES
-238 SWATNTSDHVRSLI
+238 SWASNTSDHVRALI

-266 DNTLSERS
+266 DNTLTERT
-274 LLKMLYALERAMK
+274 LLKMLYSLERAMK
-287 FTNVA
+287 FNNVA

-307 IYSDHPPLSLRKEV
+307 IFSDHTPIALRKEV
-321 YAELEISGMAKY
+321 YDELEISGMTKY
-333 QEQNADGIEVC
+333 HELNADNVEVC
-344 CLGIIFSDSSAAMG
+344 CLGVIFSGSSAAMG
-358 ILLVEMDSDRF
+358 ILLVEMDNERF
-369 LEASEIKVLD
+369 LKDSEIKVLD
-379 ITAKLLT
+379 ITSKLLT
-386 MVTRFQCSDEEGR
+386 MVTRFQSNDEEGR

-431 LQSKFGDLTDDN
+431 LQSKVGNFTDEN
-443 GDKVDFSDLR
+443 GDKVDLGDLR

-473 MDLRG
+473 MDIRG
-478 LGYAIQSTIDE
+478 LGYAIQSAIDE
-489 FSQRSNLTIT
+489 FSQRSILTIT
-499 LDNRLVNCRLTI
+499 LDNRLVNCRLTV

-534 DKVSILMLLKK
+534 NKVTILMLLKA
-545 NDSVVLTIDDNG
+545 NDSVELTIDDNG
-557 IGYTP
+557 SGFIP
-562 ADDDYDHHGQAILK
+562 ADDKYDHHGQAIMK
-576 ERAYNLGGTIEVM
+576 ERAYNLGGTIDVM
-589 AKRHGGTRVQLT
+589 AIRQGGTRVKLT